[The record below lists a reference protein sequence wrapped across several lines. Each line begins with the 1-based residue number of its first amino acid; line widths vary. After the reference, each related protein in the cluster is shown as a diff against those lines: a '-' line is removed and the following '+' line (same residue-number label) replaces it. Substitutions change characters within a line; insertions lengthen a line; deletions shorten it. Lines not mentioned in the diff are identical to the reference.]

1 MNGWVHNSAER
12 RSLLAVLMLLA
23 LLMRAVIPTG
33 FMPTATATGVV
44 IQLCSDSI
52 GKTVLIDLNATDAQR
67 KPLPNGQANDPADGP
82 TDGQRSAND
91 SPCLF
96 AAGAAHLLLPTIYPA
111 VLAPV
116 FHAATTRAIA
126 APDSGWLP
134 LLAAPPPPVRGPPL
148 SA

>member
-52 GKTVLIDLNATDAQR
+52 GKTVLIDLKTTGAGQ
-67 KPLPNGQANDPADGP
+67 KPLS
-82 TDGQRSAND
+82 DGQRSTSD
-91 SPCLF
+91 SPCVF
-96 AAGAAHLLLPTIYPA
+96 AAGAGHLLLPTVYPA
-111 VLAPV
+111 MLAPA
-116 FHAATTRAIA
+116 FYGATALGIVT
-126 APDSGWLP
+126 PGLHWLP

-148 SA
+148 PA